1 MPEAVDTLDHILAT
15 ATVAHEQIFDLHRD
29 LTGLDAADDESRARL
44 AEAVRISLTDI
55 PTVLRPALE
64 LMERWLDQSVLD
76 RDAAEGTVVEIEAEL
91 KRVASDLERLQA
103 RLRGIARE
111 LQASRDEARRA

>member
-64 LMERWLDQSVLD
+64 LRERWLDQSVD

-91 KRVASDLERLQA
+91 K
-103 RLRGIARE
+103 
-111 LQASRDEARRA
+111 ARRCGSGALAGAPP